1 MLINIKPILVQA
13 LLLGFVSTTNFI
25 LVYIFSN
32 EIISY
37 FWSFISL
44 WILVDDLSINQE
56 FITLTILHK
65 DLTQK
70 YITLDNDF
78 KLMLK
83 QKHDQTHSLTNV
95 ISENTFILNDIKKI
109 MTSSS
114 PLSASMNSYSNSN
127 SSSCQNSPPNNN
139 NLIRR
144 HSLQI
149 TPKNRFMIL
158 ENKNSCIW

>member
-1 MLINIKPILVQA
+1 MLINIKPILIQA

-25 LVYIFSN
+25 LVYIFTN

-37 FWSFISL
+37 FWSFISM
-44 WILVDDLSINQE
+44 WILVDDLSVNQE
-56 FITLTILHK
+56 FINLTILHK

-109 MTSSS
+109 MTSSPS
-114 PLSASMNSYSNSN
+114 LCSSLNSN

-158 ENKNSCIW
+158 DNKNSCIW

>member
-1 MLINIKPILVQA
+1 MLIKIKPILVQA

-25 LVYIFSN
+25 LVYIFTN

-37 FWSFISL
+37 FWSFISM
-44 WILVDDLSINQE
+44 WILVDDLSVNQE

-78 KLMLK
+78 KSMLK

-109 MTSSS
+109 MTSSPS
-114 PLSASMNSYSNSN
+114 LCSSLNSN

-158 ENKNSCIW
+158 DNKNSCLW

>member
-1 MLINIKPILVQA
+1 MLIKIKPILVQA

-25 LVYIFSN
+25 LVYIFTN

-37 FWSFISL
+37 FWSFISM
-44 WILVDDLSINQE
+44 WILVDDLSVNQE

-78 KLMLK
+78 KSMLK

-109 MTSSS
+109 MNSS
-114 PLSASMNSYSNSN
+114 PSLCSSLNSN

-149 TPKNRFMIL
+149 TPKHRFMIL
-158 ENKNSCIW
+158 DNKNSCIW

>member
-1 MLINIKPILVQA
+1 MLIKIKPILIQA

-25 LVYIFSN
+25 LVYIFTN

-37 FWSFISL
+37 FWSFISM
-44 WILVDDLSINQE
+44 WILVDDLSVNQE
-56 FITLTILHK
+56 LITLTILHK

-78 KLMLK
+78 KSMLK

-95 ISENTFILNDIKKI
+95 ISENTFVLNDIKKI
-109 MTSSS
+109 MISSS
-114 PLSASMNSYSNSN
+114 PLSASINSNSN

-139 NLIRR
+139 LIRR

-149 TPKNRFMIL
+149 TPKHRFMIL

>member
-109 MTSSS
+109 MTSSPS
-114 PLSASMNSYSNSN
+114 LCSSLNSN

-149 TPKNRFMIL
+149 TPKHRFMIL

>member
-1 MLINIKPILVQA
+1 MLIKIKPILVQA

-25 LVYIFSN
+25 LVYIFTN

-37 FWSFISL
+37 FWSFISM
-44 WILVDDLSINQE
+44 WILVDDLSVNQE
-56 FITLTILHK
+56 FINLTILHK

-83 QKHDQTHSLTNV
+83 QKHEQTQSLTNV

-109 MTSSS
+109 MSSS
-114 PLSASMNSYSNSN
+114 PSLCSSLNSN

-158 ENKNSCIW
+158 DNKNSCIW

>member
-1 MLINIKPILVQA
+1 MLIKIKPILIQA

-25 LVYIFSN
+25 LVYIFTN

-37 FWSFISL
+37 FWSFISM
-44 WILVDDLSINQE
+44 WILVDDLSVNQE
-56 FITLTILHK
+56 FINLTILHK
-65 DLTQK
+65 DLIQK

-78 KLMLK
+78 KSMLK
-83 QKHDQTHSLTNV
+83 QKHEQTQSLTNV

-109 MTSSS
+109 MTSSPS
-114 PLSASMNSYSNSN
+114 LCSSLNSN

-149 TPKNRFMIL
+149 TPKHRFMIL
-158 ENKNSCIW
+158 DNKNSCIW

>member
-1 MLINIKPILVQA
+1 MLIKIKPILVQA

-25 LVYIFSN
+25 LVYIFTN

-37 FWSFISL
+37 FWSFISM
-44 WILVDDLSINQE
+44 WILVDDLSVNQE
-56 FITLTILHK
+56 FINLTILHK

-83 QKHDQTHSLTNV
+83 QKHEQTQSLTNV

-109 MTSSS
+109 MTSSPS
-114 PLSASMNSYSNSN
+114 LCSSLNSN

-158 ENKNSCIW
+158 DNKNSCIW

>member
-25 LVYIFSN
+25 LVYIFTN

-37 FWSFISL
+37 FWSFISM
-44 WILVDDLSINQE
+44 WILVDDLSVNQE
-56 FITLTILHK
+56 FINLTILHK

-83 QKHDQTHSLTNV
+83 QKHEQTQSLTNV

-109 MTSSS
+109 MTSSPS
-114 PLSASMNSYSNSN
+114 LCSSLNSN

-158 ENKNSCIW
+158 DNKNSCIW